1 MTKDEALAKEK
12 ALQALHDENER
23 LGLYKDAYA
32 EQEPVA
38 YGMWD
43 TMIGC
48 GGRMMYV
55 RLDKG
60 QDGCTVPLYT
70 HPLVPTAQPEQEPVR
85 LRRGNILRCIETNEL
100 CTVWSTSTTGK
111 TLVKWGAN
119 SFGEYTAEQIGELFW
134 LEPEPDNLELAA
146 EKSDN
151 YAAFHAGYRFAVAHH
166 LAQPEQ
172 EPVAWMNNKD
182 FEPIRVRIMQEA
194 YELADRNDSEG
205 YNAIKVMCGDVQRM
219 LPPQRTWV
227 DLTHEQFAEIL
238 CDDRWRC
245 RPELMLLQVQDKL
258 KNKNL

>member
-1 MTKDEALAKEK
+1 MTKEVLKLALEALELHGKQYPHMVKGYCLDAIAAIKK
-12 ALQALHDENER
+12 ALAQP
-23 LGLYKDAYA
+23 

-151 YAAFHAGYRFAVAHH
+151 YASFHAGYRFAVAHH
-166 LAQPEQ
+166 LAQPER
-172 EPVAWMNNKD
+172 EPVAWWNDTGTHIDLNVSGRGTPLYTHPVKD
-182 FEPIRVRIMQEA
+182 LEDININITWNENSMRDFGKDELNFARAILRKAQE
-194 YELADRNDSEG
+194 
-205 YNAIKVMCGDVQRM
+205 K
-219 LPPQRTWV
+219 
-227 DLTHEQFAEIL
+227 
-238 CDDRWRC
+238 
-245 RPELMLLQVQDKL
+245 
-258 KNKNL
+258 